1 MIIHRCG
8 RSLMQIFLMS
18 LLMFFQ
24 VHYYYFFQKMLLL
37 TYIILAG
44 VMSVAH
50 AHYIK
55 GLWFT
60 SFPDSYSYLD
70 YLRERH

>member
-1 MIIHRCG
+1 
-8 RSLMQIFLMS
+8 MS
-18 LLMFFQ
+18 PPMFFQ
-24 VHYYYFFQKMLLL
+24 VHYYCFFQKMLLL
-37 TYIILAG
+37 TYIVLAG

-50 AHYIK
+50 AHNIM

-60 SFPDSYSYLD
+60 SFPDSYSYPE

>member
-1 MIIHRCG
+1 MWDLNADLPDVNVHVLPG
-8 RSLMQIFLMS
+8 A
-18 LLMFFQ
+18 LLLF
-24 VHYYYFFQKMLLL
+24 FFQKMLLL

-60 SFPDSYSYLD
+60 SFPDSYSYPD